1 MESKRIYKISGF
13 TIIELVIVIVI
24 ISIISVVALSRIL
37 GGNTFSGLI
46 LRDQIISLAR
56 SAQQSALGR
65 ADVIFTITPSAS
77 SDTVTLTTSYG
88 AGATVINSVEF
99 DLSPIV
105 ITGSINNTDSCSVT
119 AGSAITNASPF
130 IMRFDELSDLD
141 VSGFG
146 AGTTVTDNVKICLD
160 DRPVDSV
167 CISPGG
173 FAYAGDCD
181 V

>member
-1 MESKRIYKISGF
+1 MKQTGF
-13 TIIELVIVIVI
+13 TIIEIVIVLV
-24 ISIISVVALSRIL
+24 VVAILASIGFSRFL
-37 GGNTFSGLI
+37 GGNTFDALI
-46 LRDQIISLAR
+46 VRDQIISLAR

-77 SDTVTLTTSYG
+77 LDTVTLTTSYG
-88 AGATVINSVEF
+88 VGATVINSVEF

-105 ITGSINNTDSCSVT
+105 ITGSVNNTDSCSVS
-119 AGSAITNASPF
+119 AGSAITNAAPF
-130 IMRFDELSDLD
+130 IIRFDELSDLD

-146 AGTTVTDNVKICLD
+146 AGAAVTDSVKICLD